1 MLVTVGVGVGEAK
14 PQLVECNA
22 TGQFPSPAPNTHPQ
36 PTTTLR
42 AVQVLNDSQHATFLH
57 SQYTGKLGK
66 LELMTLMIV
75 DKYLYIH

>member
-1 MLVTVGVGVGEAK
+1 MCWSLYVGVGEAK
-14 PQLVECNA
+14 PQLVECDA
-22 TGQFPSPAPNTHPQ
+22 TGQFPQHTIHHPQ

-57 SQYTGKLGK
+57 SQYTGKL
-66 LELMTLMIV
+66 ELMTLMIV